1 MTIEEK
7 LIINLRE
14 QISIMK
20 RIIVKDNSIIEILE
34 EEIKKR
40 DAIIYEIRA
49 NNK

>member
-1 MTIEEK
+1 MTAEEK
-7 LIINLRE
+7 LIINLKE